1 VISCKKKQKWQKS
14 AGSSAASILF
24 PSIKSKTKVNAV
36 RDIVQDKGSS
46 FVFF

>member
-1 VISCKKKQKWQKS
+1 MAKISGQL
-14 AGSSAASILF
+14 GSFNFF